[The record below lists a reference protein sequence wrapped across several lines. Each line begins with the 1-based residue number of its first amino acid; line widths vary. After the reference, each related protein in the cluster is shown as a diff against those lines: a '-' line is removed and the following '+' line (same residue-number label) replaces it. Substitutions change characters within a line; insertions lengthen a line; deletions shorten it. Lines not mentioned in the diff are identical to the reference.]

1 MARFQANLFLDYRL
15 MAVPGL
21 SFNTGIYHVGNRP
34 LDRANAL
41 IVPSFTRW
49 DLGAAYVTRLM
60 GAPSIL
66 RLSIENVTNRR
77 YWSSVNYGGVTQ
89 GNPRI
94 VRLSM
99 TANF

>member
-1 MARFQANLFLDYRL
+1 M
-15 MAVPGL
+15 
-21 SFNTGIYHVGNRP
+21 
-34 LDRANAL
+34 
-41 IVPSFTRW
+41 PSFTRW

-60 GAPSIL
+60 GAQSIL